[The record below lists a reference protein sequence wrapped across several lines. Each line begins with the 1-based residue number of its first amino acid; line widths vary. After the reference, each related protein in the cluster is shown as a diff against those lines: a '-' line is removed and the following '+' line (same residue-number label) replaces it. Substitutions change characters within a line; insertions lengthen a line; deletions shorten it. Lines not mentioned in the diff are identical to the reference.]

1 MYLRLILDAVGGG
14 VTDGAL
20 PIKLDVIIIDLYVHF
35 RVGWARRCVELGFAG
50 AGQGS
55 TRASRVSEQV
65 KADLGFASGAV
76 HDLAQR

>member
-1 MYLRLILDAVGGG
+1 MYLRLILDAVGGKPQM
-14 VTDGAL
+14 A
-20 PIKLDVIIIDLYVHF
+20 
-35 RVGWARRCVELGFAG
+35 RCVELGFAG